1 MDANLQKLGA
11 EMAMMLLAGA
21 YRAVPCILAE
31 IDRIQQPMPESDRL
45 IKKGEMTELVAKLK
59 DELSKEQ
66 EQIDHV
72 MIHLIELSGES
83 PIKAVH

>member
-1 MDANLQKLGA
+1 MDTNLQKLGA
-11 EMAMMLLAGA
+11 EMTTMLLAGA

-31 IDRIQQPMPESDRL
+31 IDRIQQPMPEGDRL

-59 DELSKEQ
+59 DGLSKEQ
-66 EQIDHV
+66 EQIDHA